1 MKSIKI
7 LVETFRERVRESNN
21 LNWNEVIQK
30 MENRINKFVPKQLSL
45 HAKAILLNTLIL
57 AKTTCM
63 SNVFPISPTTF
74 NKYI

>member
-1 MKSIKI
+1 MKSIEI
-7 LVETFRERVRESNN
+7 LVETFREGVRESNH

-57 AKTTCM
+57 AKTT
-63 SNVFPISPTTF
+63 
-74 NKYI
+74 